1 MKPKLFRIST
11 VPLSLNILLKG
22 QLHYLSNYF
31 DVTGISGKGSD
42 LDQVEKREGVRIHAI
57 SMQRPI
63 SVFKDLQALFRL
75 YRYFRKERPQ
85 IIHSIT
91 PKAGL
96 LSMAAGKMAGV
107 PVRIHTFTG
116 LVFPYRTGM
125 MQRLLMN
132 MDRLLCYC
140 ATHIYPE
147 GEGVKKDLQQYGIT
161 NKPLRVLGN
170 GNVNGVDVDYF
181 SPLKIR
187 EEERLALREKLA
199 IAPNDFVF
207 LYVGRLV
214 RDKGVNELVQAFK
227 SLKSSDLD
235 SVDKE
240 YSSVKLLL
248 VGPYEH
254 DLDPL
259 QSETLREIEQNPA
272 IISVGYQEFVRPFF
286 AISQC
291 LVFPSYREGFPN
303 VVLQAGAMELPSVVT
318 DISGSNEIIQQG
330 KNGLVIPVKE
340 VNALQQ
346 AMEYCLQNPQI
357 IQEMKA
363 WARTWVVEHYD
374 QEKLWTLIKN
384 EYIKFLNTRGKTS

>member
-181 SPLKIR
+181 SPLQIR

-199 IAPNDFVF
+199 IAPEDFVF
-207 LYVGRLV
+207 LFVGRLV
-214 RDKGVNELVQAFK
+214 GDKGINELINAFH
-227 SLKSSDLD
+227 SLKTAESNN
-235 SVDKE
+235 KQHGTQRG
-240 YSSVKLLL
+240 YKLLL
-248 VGPYEH
+248 VGPLESH
-254 DLDPL
+254 LDPL
-259 QSETLREIEQNPA
+259 HPETLKKIEQHPH
-272 IISVGYQEFVRPFF
+272 IIMTGFQQEVRPFL
-286 AISQC
+286 AISNC

-303 VVLQAGAMELPSVVT
+303 VVLQAGAMELPSIVS
-318 DISGSNEIIQQG
+318 DINGCNEIIVNG
-330 KNGLVIPVKE
+330 KNGLIIPSKNTKAVAEAMQKVMDDRE
-340 VNALQQ
+340 LYRQLRENARPMIKSRYEQSVVWNALLE
-346 AMEYCLQNPQI
+346 EYGRVAP
-357 IQEMKA
+357 
-363 WARTWVVEHYD
+363 
-374 QEKLWTLIKN
+374 
-384 EYIKFLNTRGKTS
+384 

>member
-181 SPLKIR
+181 SPLQIR

-199 IAPNDFVF
+199 IAPEDFVF
-207 LYVGRLV
+207 LFVGRLV
-214 RDKGVNELVQAFK
+214 GDKGINELINAFH
-227 SLKSSDLD
+227 SLKTAESNN
-235 SVDKE
+235 KQHGTQRG
-240 YSSVKLLL
+240 YKLLL
-248 VGPYEH
+248 VGPLESH
-254 DLDPL
+254 LDPL
-259 QSETLREIEQNPA
+259 HPETLKKIEQHPH
-272 IISVGYQEFVRPFF
+272 IIMTGFQQEVRPFL
-286 AISQC
+286 AISNC

-303 VVLQAGAMELPSVVT
+303 VVLQAGAMELPSIVS
-318 DISGSNEIIQQG
+318 DINGCNEIIVNG
-330 KNGLVIPVKE
+330 KNGLIIPSKNTKAVAEAMQKVMDDRE
-340 VNALQQ
+340 LYRQLRENARPMIKSRYEQSVVWNALLE
-346 AMEYCLQNPQI
+346 EY
-357 IQEMKA
+357 
-363 WARTWVVEHYD
+363 ARVAP
-374 QEKLWTLIKN
+374 
-384 EYIKFLNTRGKTS
+384 